1 MIAFDRRIWKAK
13 KHELKQWFFYNV
25 VLGLSPILLSWVI
38 LAFGHT
44 SNFSGPLLD
53 GTVLIFAVTL
63 SAASMSFF
71 EAETQ
76 RKLKET
82 ESLLFNILISTL
94 LVGSCGFAANI
105 ALRQFAPQL
114 LWVPFCLTFSLL
126 IVALSVVCNFV
137 LAGIRLAYEDEQLL
151 GQLVVADLGKVE
163 RDKMEKAALSQNS
176 VDGTSL

>member
-1 MIAFDRRIWKAK
+1 
-13 KHELKQWFFYNV
+13 
-25 VLGLSPILLSWVI
+25 
-38 LAFGHT
+38 
-44 SNFSGPLLD
+44 
-53 GTVLIFAVTL
+53 
-63 SAASMSFF
+63 MSFF